1 MAAAQRRQNYC
12 QVIISFYNNY
22 CDTIRHDVGARFV
35 PKASCWHGV
44 GAGVS
49 DDLLIGDSVGG
60 AMSAICDSADIR
72 IRGLYAV
79 NISNKIR

>member
-1 MAAAQRRQNYC
+1 M
-12 QVIISFYNNY
+12 
-22 CDTIRHDVGARFV
+22 

-44 GAGVS
+44 GASVS
-49 DDLLIGDSVGG
+49 DDLLIGDSMGG

-72 IRGLYAV
+72 IGGLYAV